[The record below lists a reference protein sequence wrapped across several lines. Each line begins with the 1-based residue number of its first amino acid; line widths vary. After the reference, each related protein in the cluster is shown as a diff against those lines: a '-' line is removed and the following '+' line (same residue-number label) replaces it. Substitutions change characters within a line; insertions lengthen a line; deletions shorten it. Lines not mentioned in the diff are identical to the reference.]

1 MWETNYTNMTKLTY
15 RLFIVKAKTMML
27 RRKQS
32 DSTKARIAQ
41 SMRDVHANRSEAEKE
56 EIRQKQSQTMKQNWD
71 RVSKVTI
78 DDILAEGE

>member
-1 MWETNYTNMTKLTY
+1 
-15 RLFIVKAKTMML
+15 MML

-71 RVSKVTI
+71 RVPKVTI
-78 DDILAEGE
+78 DNILAEGE

>member
-1 MWETNYTNMTKLTY
+1 
-15 RLFIVKAKTMML
+15 MML

-71 RVSKVTI
+71 RIPKMTI